1 MGEVTRRDLAG
12 LAAVS
17 AAAAGLAVSVPNPAQ
32 AATGA
37 DSLDALAKAK
47 GFTGFGSC
55 MGGGAGMVNENFGPG
70 IIEQSFATGQG
81 TQSYFNVA
89 PIGFA
94 FTALQLPSSP
104 FRSGRPSRKQPCP
117 CDGLA

>member
-1 MGEVTRRDLAG
+1 
-12 LAAVS
+12 
-17 AAAAGLAVSVPNPAQ
+17 
-32 AATGA
+32 
-37 DSLDALAKAK
+37 
-47 GFTGFGSC
+47 
-55 MGGGAGMVNENFGPG
+55 MVNENFGPG